1 MYLSLAD
8 LVPAG
13 GILSQ
18 VTLFFFLNERSF
30 AIESMDRVLSLHFFF
45 FVNPNGYN
53 FNLVH

>member
-18 VTLFFFLNERSF
+18 VTFFFLNERSF

-45 FVNPNGYN
+45 FC
-53 FNLVH
+53 